1 MKPRANDPST
11 RGGRAPRIHFG
22 YFVILAMVLGNFL
35 PISMGLSCAGIFYP
49 PLSEALGVDKGVLGY
64 YSTVLWTSALVVLP
78 FTGKLMNGGSA
89 RTCLTLGSCLT
100 TAAFLLLWNL
110 HYLWQFYVA
119 AALVGASVTIFV
131 FLAPST
137 LANRW
142 FAKRAGFWLGVIMAF
157 TGIGGVVWSTV
168 GGMLIEQIGWSSTY
182 LVFAVLSAC
191 TIPTSFLLTASY
203 PADKGLQPWGAEEA
217 EPEAGESPGTTAATA
232 PNAGQSPAAATSGPV
247 KHAAPDGVSAAQ
259 ALRMPAFALICL
271 ICFGINMGMQ
281 TYFLMPSYASTLQV
295 VALVPLL
302 GSFASSATMAGQ
314 TVGKLALGAV
324 GGRWP
329 FKSFMAALAMGMIA
343 VVGLGLFAESAAV
356 FVGSAL
362 LFGAFYALT
371 NVMMPLYTRR
381 FFGDRDYAT
390 IYSRVSMVASISNA
404 AGAFIWGTLV
414 SVTGNFLFMYVGAFA
429 IMVGT
434 ALCVVL
440 LYREGRKKGSFKG
453 PHQGDEVTEVLTR

>member
-1 MKPRANDPST
+1 MDTAAPSKS
-11 RGGRAPRIHFG
+11 PRIHFG
-22 YFVILAMVLGNFL
+22 YCVILAMVLGNFI

-64 YSTVLWTSALVVLP
+64 YSTVLWISALVVLP
-78 FTGKLMNGGSA
+78 FTGKLMNRGSA
-89 RTCLTLGSCLT
+89 RICLTLGSVLT
-100 TAAFLLLWNL
+100 TAAFVLLWNL

-119 AALVGASVTIFV
+119 AALVGASVTIFI

-142 FAKRAGFWLGVIMAF
+142 FARRAGFWLGVIMAF

-168 GGMLIEQIGWSSTY
+168 GGMLIQQIGWSSTY
-182 LVFAVLSAC
+182 LVFAALSAC
-191 TIPTSFLLTASY
+191 TIPTSFFLTASY
-203 PADKGLQPWGAEEA
+203 PAEKGLLLWGAEQGQEQ
-217 EPEAGESPGTTAATA
+217 GAAA
-232 PNAGQSPAAATSGPV
+232 SSRSAASSPAKAASSPKTAQA
-247 KHAAPDGVSAAQ
+247 KAPALSGVSVGEAM
-259 ALRMPAFALICL
+259 RMPAFFLICL

-281 TYFLMPSYASTLQV
+281 IYFLTPSYASTLQV
-295 VALVPLL
+295 TAMVPLL

-324 GGRWP
+324 GDRYP
-329 FKSFMAALAMGMIA
+329 FKSFLLALCLGM
-343 VVGLGLFAESAAV
+343 VSVSMLGLCAESAFA
-356 FVGSAL
+356 FVSASL

-381 FFGDRDYAT
+381 FFGDRDYAA

-414 SVTGNFLFMYVGAFA
+414 SVTGNFLFMYVAAFV

-434 ALCVVL
+434 AACVL
-440 LYREGRKKGSFKG
+440 MLRSHDRST
-453 PHQGDEVTEVLTR
+453 PTPAPATVTARAGAQAS

>member
-1 MKPRANDPST
+1 MGIVQKAVDSQ
-11 RGGRAPRIHFG
+11 AQSAKKPRIHFG
-22 YFVILAMVLGNFL
+22 YCVILAMVLGNFI

-64 YSTVLWTSALVVLP
+64 YSTVLWISALVVLP
-78 FTGKLMNGGSA
+78 FTGKLMNRGSA
-89 RTCLTLGSCLT
+89 KACLTLGSCLA
-100 TAAFLLLWNL
+100 TAAFVLLWNL
-110 HYLWQFYVA
+110 HYLWQFYLA
-119 AALVGASVTIFV
+119 AALVGASVTMFV

-168 GGMLIEQIGWSSTY
+168 GGMLIQHIGWANTY

-191 TIPTSFLLTASY
+191 TIPTSFFLTASY
-203 PADKGLQPWGAEEA
+203 PEELGLLPWGAAEA
-217 EPEAGESPGTTAATA
+217 ADSGEADESAGAVGVGKGIEVTPEAA
-232 PNAGQSPAAATSGPV
+232 PAA
-247 KHAAPDGVSAAQ
+247 GVSAAQ
-259 ALRMPAFALICL
+259 ALRMPAFFLICA

-281 TYFLMPSYASTLQV
+281 IYFLTPSYASTLQV
-295 VALVPLL
+295 TSVVPLL

-324 GGRWP
+324 GDRYP
-329 FKSFMAALAMGMIA
+329 FKSFLLALGMGMIS
-343 VVGLGLFAESAAV
+343 VSMLGLCAESAWA
-356 FVGSAL
+356 FVLASL

-381 FFGDRDYAT
+381 FFGDRDYAA

-414 SVTGNFLFMYVGAFA
+414 SVTGNFVFMYVAAFV

-434 ALCVVL
+434 AACVL
-440 LYREGRKKGSFKG
+440 ALRRRDRGSRTPAPAPVSAAGAACPKAS
-453 PHQGDEVTEVLTR
+453 